1 MRVCFGQALLSFTI
15 VERIALNFNQFI
27 SYIAQGTVYTI
38 GVTLIALPSGL
49 LIGTILALLYVYGG
63 KTAARLMNFYST
75 IFRGVPP
82 VVLLFILFFAVS
94 KGINLSAFLAGSL
107 SLGIVS
113 SAYQMEIVRGALLAV
128 SGDQM
133 RAARAIG
140 LSQMQAIRYIVL
152 PQAVRLAIPPW
163 SNEVAIIIKDSSL
176 VYALGVPE
184 ILRRAQLI
192 GASSQQY
199 LLAYLSAAVI
209 YFLLVFLTTRLL
221 NLLEKKLTIPSHP

>member
-1 MRVCFGQALLSFTI
+1 MDFGQFL
-15 VERIALNFNQFI
+15 
-27 SYIAQGTVYTI
+27 SYIGSGTVLTV

-49 LIGTILALLYVYGG
+49 LIGTLLALLYVYGG
-63 KTAARLMNFYST
+63 KTAARIMNLYST
-75 IFRGVPP
+75 VFRGIPP

-94 KGINLSAFLAGSL
+94 KGINLSAFWAGSL
-107 SLGIVS
+107 SLGVVS
-113 SAYQMEIVRGALLAV
+113 SAYQMEIVRGALLSV
-128 SGDQM
+128 SGDQLM
-133 RAARAIG
+133 AARAVG
-140 LSQMQAIRYIVL
+140 LSRLQAIRYVVL

-163 SNEVAIIIKDSSL
+163 SNEAAIVIKDSSL

-209 YFLLVFLTTRLL
+209 YFLLVSLTTRLL
-221 NLLEKKLTIPSHP
+221 NHFELKLSIPSNP

>member
-1 MRVCFGQALLSFTI
+1 MQPLDKTEQPLDFG
-15 VERIALNFNQFI
+15 QFI
-27 SYIAQGTVYTI
+27 SYIGSGTVYTV

-63 KTAARLMNFYST
+63 KAAARIMNIYST
-75 IFRGVPP
+75 IFRGIPP

-94 KGINLSAFLAGSL
+94 KGINLSAFWAGSL
-107 SLGIVS
+107 SLGVVS
-113 SAYQMEIVRGALLAV
+113 SAYQMEIIRGALLSV
-128 SGDQM
+128 SGDQLM
-133 RAARAIG
+133 AARAVG
-140 LSQMQAIRYIVL
+140 LSRLQAIRYVVL

-163 SNEVAIIIKDSSL
+163 SNEAAIVIKDSSL

-209 YFLLVFLTTRLL
+209 YFLLVSLTTRLL
-221 NLLEKKLTIPSHP
+221 NQLEQKLSIPSNP

>member
-1 MRVCFGQALLSFTI
+1 LDFGQFL
-15 VERIALNFNQFI
+15 
-27 SYIAQGTVYTI
+27 SYIASGTVLTV

-63 KTAARLMNFYST
+63 KITARIMNLYST
-75 IFRGVPP
+75 IFRGIPP

-94 KGINLSAFLAGSL
+94 KGINLSAFWAGSL
-107 SLGIVS
+107 SLGVVS
-113 SAYQMEIVRGALLAV
+113 SAYQMEIVRGALLSV
-128 SGDQM
+128 SGDQLM
-133 RAARAIG
+133 AARAVG
-140 LSQMQAIRYIVL
+140 LSRMQAIRSVVL

-163 SNEVAIIIKDSSL
+163 SNEAAIVIKDSSL

-192 GASSQQY
+192 GASSQKY

-209 YFLLVFLTTRLL
+209 YFILVFATTRLL
-221 NLLEKKLTIPSHP
+221 TLLEKKLAIPSNP

>member
-1 MRVCFGQALLSFTI
+1 M
-15 VERIALNFNQFI
+15 
-27 SYIAQGTVYTI
+27 VYTV

-49 LIGTILALLYVYGG
+49 LIGTLLALLYVYGG
-63 KTAARLMNFYST
+63 KAVARIINLYST
-75 IFRGVPP
+75 IFRGIPP

-94 KGINLSAFLAGSL
+94 KGINLSAFWAGSL
-107 SLGIVS
+107 SLGVVS
-113 SAYQMEIVRGALLAV
+113 SAYQMEIIRGALLSV
-128 SGDQM
+128 SGDQLM
-133 RAARAIG
+133 AARAVG
-140 LSQMQAIRYIVL
+140 LSRMQAIRNVVL

-163 SNEVAIIIKDSSL
+163 SNEAAIIIKDSSL

-209 YFLLVFLTTRLL
+209 YFLLVSLTTRLL
-221 NLLEKKLTIPSHP
+221 NQLEQKLSIPSNP

>member
-1 MRVCFGQALLSFTI
+1 LDFG
-15 VERIALNFNQFI
+15 QFI
-27 SYIAQGTVYTI
+27 SYIASGTVYTV

-63 KTAARLMNFYST
+63 KAAARVMNLYST
-75 IFRGVPP
+75 VFRGIPP
-82 VVLLFILFFAVS
+82 LVLLFILFFAVTR
-94 KGINLSAFLAGSL
+94 GINLSAFWAGSL

-113 SAYQMEIVRGALLAV
+113 SAYQMEIVRGALLSV
-128 SGDQM
+128 SGDQLM
-133 RAARAIG
+133 AARAIG
-140 LSQMQAIRYIVL
+140 MSRLQSIRYVVL

-163 SNEVAIIIKDSSL
+163 SNEAAIVIKDSSL

-192 GASSQQY
+192 GASSQRY

-209 YFLLVFLTTRLL
+209 YFLLVFGTTRLL
-221 NLLEKKLTIPSHP
+221 AVLEKKLTIPSNP